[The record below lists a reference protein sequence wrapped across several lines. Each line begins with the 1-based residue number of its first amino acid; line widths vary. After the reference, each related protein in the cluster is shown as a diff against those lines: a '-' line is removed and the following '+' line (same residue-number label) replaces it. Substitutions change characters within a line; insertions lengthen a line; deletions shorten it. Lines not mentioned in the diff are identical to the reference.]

1 MDVFGVVV
9 AIVVGIGKGEEEEG
23 GFDIVF
29 VDVVDM
35 INMALDTCA
44 VLINFERIHHII
56 VDDNDYDYSV
66 MMMIHFLGDSI

>member
-1 MDVFGVVV
+1 MFGVVV

>member
-1 MDVFGVVV
+1 MVFFVGVGVYGCVWGCV

-35 INMALDTCA
+35 INIALDTCA
-44 VLINFERIHHII
+44 VLINFERSHHII
-56 VDDNDYDYSV
+56 VDDNDCS
-66 MMMIHFLGDSI
+66 FLE